1 MVCAETA
8 VAGCQADRPICLA
21 PLGEPPRDSR
31 AVAILKVCLNC
42 GRPFPPSE
50 LRTGRCHGCIKQHDA
65 ERNARPERRVWRTAR
80 WQRIRATALERDGHA
95 CADCHASN
103 LRLDAH
109 HITALRD
116 GGEPFALEPRMKTA
130 AAEKTV
136 VCAACGAAFVRR
148 RGRGRPRRYCPGCTP
163 PGDAAASA
171 RVWRARN
178 PQAVHEYNRS
188 RLIPWQL
195 QKPYGYEAECREC
208 GLRER
213 VQGGFGPGRCSGCG
227 GELRL
232 AG

>member
-116 GGEPFALEPRMKTA
+116 GGEPFALEPRMK
-130 AAEKTV
+130 
-136 VCAACGAAFVRR
+136 
-148 RGRGRPRRYCPGCTP
+148 PL
-163 PGDAAASA
+163 
-171 RVWRARN
+171 
-178 PQAVHEYNRS
+178 
-188 RLIPWQL
+188 RLRKRWF
-195 QKPYGYEAECREC
+195 A
-208 GLRER
+208 
-213 VQGGFGPGRCSGCG
+213 
-227 GELRL
+227 RL
-232 AG
+232 AGPRLFGGVAVAVRDGIARAVHRLVMLRRRLECGVPGIRRRCTSTTGRG